1 MFVAVVILHLLA
13 FIWQSKVSSKTTL
26 EVCNDFNDE
35 VKLEGLVYYELNGA
49 FFSFTLT
56 SFTWSC
62 EKEKVWA
69 SDHKRLIY

>member
-1 MFVAVVILHLLA
+1 MN
-13 FIWQSKVSSKTTL
+13 SKTAL
-26 EVCNDFNDE
+26 EVCYGFNDE
-35 VKLEGLVYYELNGA
+35 VKLEGLVYDELNRA

-69 SDHKRLIY
+69 TDHKQLIY